1 MRRPEASKSAR
12 RFCQRFLAQG
22 IEPTEISE
30 RQGGFAAGHP
40 PPAVDVA
47 RSNVRRIAC
56 LRFNAPDGLR
66 QQKGRILR
74 FAAAPV
80 RSWCPNK
87 RRTARASPVR
97 SDEPRMPR
105 SGCLQNPSQHQSGR
119 RRYLPFRAAH
129 TIQSQPFILPFNIE
143 ASKEYPWL
151 KTISGVQC
159 TFRCRRF

>member
-1 MRRPEASKSAR
+1 LPAFFSSGNRADRDFRTPGRLCHRP
-12 RFCQRFLAQG
+12 
-22 IEPTEISE
+22 PT
-30 RQGGFAAGHP
+30 A
-40 PPAVDVA
+40 AVDVA

-159 TFRCRRF
+159 TFRYRRFQSQKPMGIKRIA